1 MRAIPVTP
9 SRFRPP
15 MVLGIMT
22 VEHAQN
28 VYLNKILDLN
38 DCLRVMLASVQRMD
52 MDNDGNDNDSPE
64 EVEGGVAKAGVSR
77 DDVQARAISV
87 WINLQKQ

>member
-1 MRAIPVTP
+1 
-9 SRFRPP
+9 
-15 MVLGIMT
+15 
-22 VEHAQN
+22 
-28 VYLNKILDLN
+28 
-38 DCLRVMLASVQRMD
+38 MLASVQRMD

-87 WINLQKQ
+87 WINLQTTVNCYIDSIKDPSATVSSMVPNGIRQLLEKKESIFRK